1 MISVTGVWCLSGR
14 VRQCNFFVNIYV
26 DSTIYGYFEQH
37 LQHIC
42 LTNCVCSCNHFV
54 ASWLISND
62 IDLPFLLTVPL
73 WSDYEYW
80 CICWLV
86 TTYIL
91 SSLLLSNH
99 KVLVKEH
106 LVPVIQLGI
115 EIARTRCH
123 QILRK
128 QWHLSECRL
137 SKILSNSKIRH
148 EVVEIA
154 KKMCRHKCI
163 WFQSSN
169 LELKSLEQV
178 ANKILREDSHL
189 PECRVSKTLSNSMI
203 RHELVE
209 IATKCVGKKASG
221 SSHPIWKWFR
231 ENTLSPNSD
240 ETVAFA
246 WMQTFQGTFKFQDLT
261 WGRWDSQQNV
271 LPKGHQVNQ
280 AAAYGFFLG
289 GFAVPS
295 WVLQFNTLHSYSR
308 TNAPPVRLSQI
319 FHRLSSPLSSEEYDN
334 MLAVQLTAICCAVL
348 GHFEWKESCNF

>member
-115 EIARTRCH
+115 EIARTSC
-123 QILRK
+123 Q
-128 QWHLSECRL
+128 QNSEGRL
-137 SKILSNSKIRH
+137 AFAWMQGFQDTFKFHDQTWACWDSH
-148 EVVEIA
+148 
-154 KKMCRHKCI
+154 KMCRQKGI

-169 LELKSLEQV
+169 LE
-178 ANKILREDSHL
+178 
-189 PECRVSKTLSNSMI
+189 MI
-203 RHELVE
+203 
-209 IATKCVGKKASG
+209 
-221 SSHPIWKWFR
+221 
-231 ENTLSPNSD
+231 
-240 ETVAFA
+240 
-246 WMQTFQGTFKFQDLT
+246 
-261 WGRWDSQQNV
+261 
-271 LPKGHQVNQ
+271 
-280 AAAYGFFLG
+280 
-289 GFAVPS
+289 
-295 WVLQFNTLHSYSR
+295 
-308 TNAPPVRLSQI
+308 
-319 FHRLSSPLSSEEYDN
+319 
-334 MLAVQLTAICCAVL
+334 
-348 GHFEWKESCNF
+348 